1 MYSFWLDETASP
13 AKRYYEGRAFVYGE
27 GDDKVQYTK
36 AGATPATFASLK
48 FKEVIL
54 DPRPWDDA
62 FYIVDG
68 PDDGGHYSATPRDH
82 TEMVGNYVQMEA
94 ETCKSLLAGSDWMV
108 IRKMETGTEIPPEW
122 AKYREDCR
130 NVCGLRQQAEM
141 ETKDTPE
148 LEALVKA
155 PAEIY
160 NEQAKTFSENPQKH
174 LTPWPVDP
182 VTKAQ
187 MNKPAVAT
195 LPTQADEFFTKLVE
209 GASRAQLQK
218 LIDEKLPGQ
227 DFSQF
232 KQLSVLRDAVALAL
246 TVELARNG
254 KV

>member
-1 MYSFWLDETASP
+1 MYSFWLDETATP

-48 FKEVIL
+48 FKEVII
-54 DPRPWDDA
+54 DPRPWDDN
-62 FYIVDG
+62 FYIVSG
-68 PDDGGHYSATPRDH
+68 PDNDGHYNATPRDH
-82 TEMVGNYVQMEA
+82 IQMVGSYVQQEA
-94 ETCKSLLAGSDWMV
+94 ETCKSLLAQTDWMV

-122 AKYREDCR
+122 AKHREDCR

-141 ETKDTPE
+141 ETKDTLE

-160 NEQAKTFSENPQKH
+160 DEQAKTFSENPQKH

-182 VTKAQ
+182 VTQAQ
-187 MNKPAVAT
+187 MNKPAVAP
-195 LPTQADEFFTKLVE
+195 LPTQPDEFFTKMVE

-232 KQLSVLRDAVALAL
+232 KQLPVLREAVALDLTIAL
-246 TVELARNG
+246 AQNG